1 MQQFIDSC
9 SIFIKYIVRSAA
21 HCNTPAFQNI
31 DKVSSP
37 MTVRRKRR
45 LKPHLTVLG
54 GYEFIYLRICQHNK
68 RCHCAITVDADNTV
82 TRLICR
88 RPCVILQP
96 LRLIAGNSII
106 GPIGTAR
113 LCPRATHRRCQLS
126 AAHNA
131 YAPRHH
137 PTDTHSR

>member
-9 SIFIKYIVRSAA
+9 LLVLHCIRSIFIKYIVRSAA

-68 RCHCAITVDADNTV
+68 RC
-82 TRLICR
+82 
-88 RPCVILQP
+88 
-96 LRLIAGNSII
+96 G
-106 GPIGTAR
+106 
-113 LCPRATHRRCQLS
+113 
-126 AAHNA
+126 
-131 YAPRHH
+131 
-137 PTDTHSR
+137 